1 MAHSLSNHLLRLD
14 GNNYKAYRQ
23 IKGTHTFNRFKLTIS
38 HVQADP
44 FAAPSRVSLKVPADV
59 AGLPAAWLRGQRQTA
74 LADYLNRQLYRQAQK
89 LQSDQGAGKSGTL
102 SVLQP
107 SQAILPRSSVQVSE
121 DGVEARL
128 GVGLPAF
135 GRRIA
140 GQLATKLLCETIP
153 ALVEASLLRTALAE
167 REVERHLDAYEDAI
181 ALRQQLPE
189 HSLVG
194 FVANGAILPRR
205 SGIEAT
211 PLTDGAMPFQSPAS
225 LEVTLQPPHAGAV
238 TGMGIPEGVTLIVGG
253 GYHGKSTLLRALAAG
268 IYNHIPGDGRE
279 QVVCDA
285 TAVKIRAEESRSV
298 CGVNIS
304 PFIGELPQGISTEA
318 FSTTNASGSTSQAT
332 NIIEALEAGARVL
345 LVDEDTAATNFMI
358 RDRTM
363 QALISKE
370 KEPITPFVDK
380 VRQLYNDYGVST
392 VLVMGG
398 SGDYFGVADTVIA
411 LDNYRP
417 EDVTIAAQA
426 LAKAAGPRQVEGGQR
441 FGTLSQR
448 QLRLPAFDS
457 GRRSRPKVK
466 VYDVDSL
473 EIDRQP
479 IDLRAVAQLVE
490 IGQLR
495 AIAAALVYSQQQGL
509 DQQPLSD
516 WLEAINQQ
524 MALEGLDS
532 LDEWSRGDLTAFR
545 PQELAAVI
553 NRVRTLHLG

>member
-14 GNNYKAYRQ
+14 GNSYKAYRQ

-89 LQSDQGAGKSGTL
+89 LQSDQEAGKSATL
-102 SVLQP
+102 LVLQP

-140 GQLATKLLCETIP
+140 GQLAAKLLCETIP

-225 LEVTLQPPHAGAV
+225 LEVTLQTPHAGAV

-285 TAVKIRAEESRSV
+285 TAVKIRAEEGRSV

-304 PFIGELPQGISTEA
+304 PFIGALPQGISTAA

-332 NIIEALEAGARVL
+332 NIIEALEARARVL

-426 LAKAAGPRQVEGGQR
+426 LAKAAEPRQVEGGQR

-457 GRRSRPKVK
+457 GRRGRPKVK

-509 DQQPLSD
+509 DQQPLPD

>member
-1 MAHSLSNHLLRLD
+1 MAHSLCNHLLRLD